1 MTWIPTERINCF
13 CGGSFT
19 MSNKSKQYKTKWHST
34 LSNFILNNQHLNFDE
49 LQQKCEELKTPRYQH
64 KVINVIGAEQC
75 IAM

>member
-19 MSNKSKQYKTKWHST
+19 MSNKSKHYKTKWHST
-34 LSNFILNNQHLNFDE
+34 LSNFILNNQQLNSNE
-49 LQQKCEELKTPRYQH
+49 LQQKCEELKTPRYHH

-75 IAM
+75 IAA